1 MAHKKHNG
9 KYLGH
14 SFGSNRSQNLLRF
27 EMYEIIEFWS
37 KLGWNHLFVPQNL
50 RVLLISLRHIMYC
63 FVFHG
68 PYDSPLTL
76 KPRTS
81 SFFSLF
87 HRTINC
93 VIFLY
98 SFKLSSATKSQWL
111 YLVLNIQETSYF
123 YWHQFCYKNDGEN
136 ICHWNYFQIPQA
148 LSVLPANWPGWFSP
162 KGWLGL
168 AS

>member
-1 MAHKKHNG
+1 MAKLRPLKKHSG

-37 KLGWNHLFVPQNL
+37 KLGWNNLFVPQNL

-63 FVFHG
+63 FVFRG

-81 SFFSLF
+81 SLFSLF

-93 VIFLY
+93 VLFWY
-98 SFKLSSATKSQWL
+98 FTKLTSATKLQSLLQKNAVNAHCGSCKTPR
-111 YLVLNIQETSYF
+111 YAKRVLVETDSYIHM
-123 YWHQFCYKNDGEN
+123 YYV
-136 ICHWNYFQIPQA
+136 YV
-148 LSVLPANWPGWFSP
+148 ST
-162 KGWLGL
+162 
-168 AS
+168 